1 MFSYKKREDLFSS
14 ATTCLTWQ
22 SFSFCSTSLMSS
34 CSARRRGC
42 GLPFAFD
49 VNFMLV
55 HFRITSRC
63 DTFTRP
69 PVNCNCNI
77 DWQSGIFLFYF
88 KPFRQI
94 RWLLEVE
101 KNESLFQP
109 KFVHWKSKLNFSP
122 KKKKKRKKWKKAFL
136 SDGKRNWFWPNK
148 LLTFFFA
155 GNSLHKMSPKL
166 KKD

>member
-1 MFSYKKREDLFSS
+1 MFSYKKHGDLFSS

-77 DWQSGIFLFYF
+77 DWQSENLLFYF
-88 KPFRQI
+88 KLIRQI
-94 RWLLEVE
+94 RWLVDRRKEWE
-101 KNESLFQP
+101 FISAKICP
-109 KFVHWKSKLNFSP
+109 SKLNFSP
-122 KKKKKRKKWKKAFL
+122 KEKKKWKKAFL
-136 SDGKRNWFWPNK
+136 SDGKRNCFWSNK
-148 LLTFFFA
+148 LLICFFP
-155 GNSLHKMSPKL
+155 GNSFHKMSPKL